1 MEAVLQKRDLRDAV
15 VGALTAAAA
24 AGENVIVLVSDSTS
38 TSKIGAFAT
47 AYPDRLVNV
56 GIAEQNLVGISA
68 GLSLQG
74 FVPVTMNAAC
84 FLVNRS
90 NEQVKNDICYSNT
103 NVKLIGLNAGVT
115 YGPLASTHHSIDDLS
130 IMKGFGNIQIWAPS
144 DAVEAEQMMRAAL
157 AMVGPVYLR
166 LDNAS
171 FPVLHDENYRFV
183 PGEPDVL
190 VEGGR
195 DLTLVA
201 IGSVVHEAVA
211 AAAELKAQG
220 VDAGVISV
228 PTLRPLNRDALAVLL
243 SKTKNVITVEEHTVA
258 GGLGSTVAEVL
269 AENGIATRFRRLGI
283 PEGKFAV
290 SGPRDKIRAQYS
302 LDKAGIVAIG
312 LAKR

>member
-1 MEAVLQKRDLRDAV
+1 MEAVQQKKDLRDAV
-15 VGALTAAAA
+15 VGALTAATA

-38 TSKIGAFAT
+38 TSKIGSYSA

-115 YGPLASTHHSIDDLS
+115 YGPLASTHHAIDDLS
-130 IMKGFGNIQIWAPS
+130 IMKGFGNILIWAPS
-144 DAVEAEQMMRAAL
+144 DAVEAEQMMRLAL
-157 AMVGPVYLR
+157 TTVGPVYLR
-166 LDNAS
+166 LDNAA
-171 FPVLHDENYRFV
+171 FPILHDANYRFV
-183 PGEPDVL
+183 PGQPDVL
-190 VEGGR
+190 VEGTE
-195 DLTLVA
+195 LTLVA

-211 AAAELKAQG
+211 AAAELKAAG
-220 VDAGVISV
+220 VDAGVVSV
-228 PTLRPLNRDALAVLL
+228 PSLRPLDRDALAALL
-243 SKTKNVITVEEHTVA
+243 RKTPRVITVEEHSVA
-258 GGLGSTVAEVL
+258 GGLGSTVAEIL
-269 AENGIATRFRRLGI
+269 AENGIAAKFRRLGI

-290 SGPRDKIRAQYS
+290 SGPRDRIRATYGI
-302 LDKAGIVAIG
+302 DKAGIVAAG
-312 LAKR
+312 LG

>member
-1 MEAVLQKRDLRDAV
+1 MEAVQQKKDLRDAV
-15 VGALTAAAA
+15 VEALSAAAA
-24 AGENVIVLVSDSTS
+24 AGEKVIVMVSDSTS
-38 TSKIGAFAT
+38 TSKIGSFA
-47 AYPDRLVNV
+47 AQYPDRLVNV

-130 IMKGFGNIQIWAPS
+130 IMKGFGNILIWAPS
-144 DAVEAEQMMRAAL
+144 DAVEAGQMVRAAL
-157 AMVGPVYLR
+157 TTEGPVYIR

-171 FPVLHDENYRFV
+171 FPILHDAGYRFV
-183 PGEPDVL
+183 PGRCDVL
-190 VEGGR
+190 VEGK
-195 DLTLVA
+195 DLTLCA

-211 AAAELKAQG
+211 AAAELKTAG

-228 PTLRPLNRDALAVLL
+228 PSLRPLDRTALAALL
-243 SKTKNVITVEEHTVA
+243 AKTKKVITVEEHSVA
-258 GGLGSTVAEVL
+258 GGLGSTVAEIL
-269 AENGIATRFRRLGI
+269 AEGGIPSRLKRLGI
-283 PEGKFAV
+283 TEGKFAV
-290 SGPRDKIRAQYS
+290 SGPRDKIRAHYGI
-302 LDKAGIVAIG
+302 DKTGIVAAG
-312 LAKR
+312 LAKE